1 MNGDS
6 LETARRCLLA
16 AFLLSIFL
24 FPFGQAFRV
33 ALPPLCLPPL
43 IYIYIKG
50 WPSSTLARLPLRW
63 LFAVFFGCIAL
74 QLVFAINPGSS
85 FRVASPNFLRALIL
99 PFAGMECTRSEK
111 DLRFLIIAFVG
122 AGVLEGLDGMWQ
134 LHTGYDLLRRA
145 PLVSGRL
152 TASFGGY
159 RVGDYMG
166 IILLPSLALPFVLA
180 KRPARRVLC
189 LLLLIPAFVLLVFA
203 QSRMGYLA
211 LAGGGWLL
219 YTLAFRRLNW
229 KTLLLP
235 MGLFALA
242 LFFGPE
248 RIRLEHFLESPRFQ
262 MWTVAWKTFLH
273 TPWLGTGAGS
283 FEPALEAAG
292 FTGYDATPEGPGF
305 MHPHN
310 AYLQFLID
318 GGLVSF
324 AGMLLFLGTFSLW
337 ALSAIRQGIQREH
350 SGDIPGLHWRLSAFF
365 WAGWIGYTIVL
376 AGGHDF
382 YRTWF
387 LSVGM
392 TMLGIVIGAVV
403 NGPRAT
409 GTHCP
414 EHPAQ
419 KSAQLDG

>member
-1 MNGDS
+1 MKCFCRHDGTDGQY
-6 LETARRCLLA
+6 LDTARRCLLA
-16 AFLLSIFL
+16 AFILSIFL

-33 ALPPLCLPPL
+33 GIPPLCLPPL
-43 IYIYIKG
+43 LYLYVKG
-50 WPSSTLARLPLRW
+50 WSSSTLARLPLRW
-63 LFAVFFGCIAL
+63 LFLLFFGCITL
-74 QLVFAINPGSS
+74 QIVFAIHPGSS
-85 FRVASPNFLRALIL
+85 FRVVSPNFLRALIL
-99 PFAGMECTRSEK
+99 PFAGMECARSEK
-111 DLRFLIIAFVG
+111 DLRFLVIAFVA
-122 AGVLEGLDGMWQ
+122 AGVLEGLDGVWQ
-134 LHTGYDLLRRA
+134 LHTGYDFLRRA

-166 IILLPSLALPFVLA
+166 IILLPSLALPCILA
-180 KRPARRVLC
+180 KRLGSRALC
-189 LLLLIPAFVLLVFA
+189 LLLLSPAFILLVFA

-219 YTLAFRRLNW
+219 YVLAFQRLNW

-235 MGLFALA
+235 LGLFALA

-248 RIRLEHFLESPRFQ
+248 RVRLEQFLESPRFQ

-292 FTGYDATPEGPGF
+292 FSGYDATPEGPGF

-318 GGLVSF
+318 GGIVSF
-324 AGMLLFLGTFSLW
+324 TGMLVFFGTFSLW
-337 ALSAIRQGIQREH
+337 ALSAIRRGIQKER
-350 SGDIPGLHWRLSAFF
+350 SGLHWRLSAFF
-365 WAGWIGYTIVL
+365 WASWIGYLIVL
-376 AGGHDF
+376 AGGHGF

-387 LSVGM
+387 LAVGM
-392 TMLGIVIGAVV
+392 TMLGITIGAVV
-403 NGPRAT
+403 NGPGSA
-409 GTHCP
+409 GILCP
-414 EHPAQ
+414 EASEQ
-419 KSAQLDG
+419 K